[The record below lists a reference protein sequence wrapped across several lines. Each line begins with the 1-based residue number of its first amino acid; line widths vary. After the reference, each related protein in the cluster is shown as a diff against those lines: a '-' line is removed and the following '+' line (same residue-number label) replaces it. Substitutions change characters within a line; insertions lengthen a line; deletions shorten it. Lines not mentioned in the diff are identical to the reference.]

1 MGRLIRTG
9 STGCSRSVTGVFLDT
24 AAAGHPALVFAVTP
38 SKILAF
44 SKAPYSQTRYVS

>member
-1 MGRLIRTG
+1 VTASSSTPLPQDIRLVI
-9 STGCSRSVTGVFLDT
+9 
-24 AAAGHPALVFAVTP
+24 AVTP